1 MPTFPVGVAVHVD
14 EEDAQGDH
22 QLHHGAQSSPVFR
35 LSDLRRVSRGRQHES
50 SASETREEP
59 GGTSVKGELVMIE
72 SLPSDQQHGH
82 VLSKVEKEP
91 TTNEGDGEGYEG
103 PFLADEWEGDGWK

>member
-35 LSDLRRVSRGRQHES
+35 LTDLGRVSRGRQYEGS
-50 SASETREEP
+50 PGEARQEP
-59 GGTSVKGELVMIE
+59 ADDE
-72 SLPSDQQHGH
+72 
-82 VLSKVEKEP
+82 
-91 TTNEGDGEGYEG
+91 GEGRGGETEEDPARDEG
-103 PFLADEWEGDGWK
+103 KR

>member
-1 MPTFPVGVAVHVD
+1 MCVAVEVD
-14 EEDAQGDH
+14 EENAEAAHEAHESTQGTAV
-22 QLHHGAQSSPVFR
+22 LGLGNLGGV
-35 LSDLRRVSRGRQHES
+35 RRSRQHEGTS
-50 SASETREEP
+50 GETREEP
-59 GGTSVKGELVMIE
+59 GGTSVDGELVMIE

-82 VLSKVEKEP
+82 VLGKVEKEP